1 MYFSL
6 ITAYFRDFLL
16 LSFETY
22 SENSERVSNESKVK
36 LRYIRKMEPT
46 HIASILNILIK

>member
-1 MYFSL
+1 MCFCL

-22 SENSERVSNESKVK
+22 SETSEYASNESKAK

-46 HIASILNILIK
+46 HIGSISNILIK